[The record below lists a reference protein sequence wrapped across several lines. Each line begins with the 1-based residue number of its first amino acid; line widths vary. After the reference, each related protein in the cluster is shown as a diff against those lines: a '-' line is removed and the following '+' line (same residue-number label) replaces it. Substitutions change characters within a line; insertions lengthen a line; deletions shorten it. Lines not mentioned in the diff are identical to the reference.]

1 MLKAFDKKLRVVR
14 LRCSINLLLRQAG
27 RILVGTGVIA
37 AVVALTEQL
46 FAMRVVNDARL
57 WVFFGAAAVS
67 ILVLWLV
74 NQPNRMQASLLL
86 DERLRLRERFSTAL
100 AFADSKDPFAQAACN
115 EARAR
120 AERMELAGHF
130 PIRPS
135 RCWLYAASV
144 WIFAGAIVLFMPQ
157 KDLLGFLRKQYE
169 QKEQVKKIE
178 QAKAEIKEAAAPV
191 KLAVSQLGKPELAEA
206 LSKLEDMPKDARP
219 EDIKREAIRALGDLS
234 EQIKKMQSSAQ
245 LETAELMQK
254 MFKQLRSSSDMFS
267 QKMVQ
272 ALATGNFAEASNLLD
287 QMRKELEE
295 SKLTEEQRKALAEQ
309 LQNLAKQIQQLAQK
323 NEELEKDLEK
333 LGLDK
338 NLAKMDEKQL
348 REALQKQGLSSEK
361 IEELLKKAA
370 ACRSACN
377 RCSKLGDA
385 MASCGAGSAGLSGD
399 ELGALMDQLDELQAT
414 KEQLMMMQA
423 SLNEIGRCMGCLG
436 EGMCEGLGGMGPF
449 KEGFAQKYGAGTG
462 GPGMGY
468 GPVGI
473 DETGQTSDKK
483 TRVEN
488 KGGEGPMVASW
499 YFKGTQVKGEAK
511 REFSQ
516 VVQAGRDSAAEAISE
531 NEIPRKYEDAVK
543 SYFGQLEEAGK

>member
-1 MLKAFDKKLRVVR
+1 MA
-14 LRCSINLLLRQAG
+14 AA
-27 RILVGTGVIA
+27 GVIA
-37 AVVALTEQL
+37 VIVALTEQL
-46 FAMRVVNDARL
+46 FALSIVSDVRL

-135 RCWLYAASV
+135 RCWLYAASA

-157 KDLLGFLRKQYE
+157 KDLLGFLRKQDE

-178 QAKAEIKEAAAPV
+178 QAKAEIKEAATPV
-191 KLAVSQLGKPELAEA
+191 RLAVSQLGKPELAEA
-206 LSKLEDMPKDARP
+206 LSKLEEMPKDAKP

-254 MFKQLRSSSDMFS
+254 MFKQLRASSDMFS

-295 SKLTEEQRKALAEQ
+295 SKLTEEQRKALGEQ

-323 NEELEKDLEK
+323 NEELEKELEK

-348 REALQKQGLSSEK
+348 REAMQKQGLSSEK
-361 IEELLKKAA
+361 VEELLKKAA
-370 ACRSACN
+370 ACRSASN
-377 RCSKLGDA
+377 RCSRLGDA
-385 MASCGAGSAGLSGD
+385 MASCGAGSEGLSGD

-423 SLNEIGRCMGCLG
+423 SLNEIGRCMGYLG

-473 DETGQTSDKK
+473 DESGQTSDKK

-511 REFSQ
+511 REFSE

>member
-1 MLKAFDKKLRVVR
+1 LKAFDKKLRVVR

-27 RILVGTGVIA
+27 RILAAAGVVA
-37 AVVALTEQL
+37 VVVALTEQL
-46 FAMRVVNDARL
+46 FALSVVNDVRL
-57 WVFFGAAAVS
+57 WVFLGAAAVS

-100 AFADSKDPFAQAACN
+100 AFADSKDPFAQAACS

-135 RCWLYAASV
+135 RCWLCAASV

-157 KDLLGFLRKQYE
+157 KDLLGFLRKQDE

-191 KLAVSQLGKPELAEA
+191 RLAVSQLGKPELAEA
-206 LSKLEDMPKDARP
+206 LSKLEEMPKDARP

-254 MFKQLRSSSDMFS
+254 MFKQLRASSDMFS

-323 NEELEKDLEK
+323 NEELEKELEK

-361 IEELLKKAA
+361 VEELLKKAA
-370 ACRSACN
+370 ACRSASN

-423 SLNEIGRCMGCLG
+423 SLNEIGRCLGCLG

-473 DETGQTSDKK
+473 DESGQTSDKK

-511 REFSQ
+511 REFSE